1 MHRAHLFDRLAF
13 EDDRVLDDE
22 IEPIRGVHINV
33 SIADWK
39 PHLGVDA
46 HGDTFRQDG
55 MKKHAAYSVD
65 SAVRRRPQD
74 GSQY

>member
-1 MHRAHLFDRLAF
+1 MHREHRLDHLAF

-22 IEPIRGVHINV
+22 IESIPGVHMNV